1 MASIPIQITGVL
13 TYAGLEVGGGPMP
26 GGPFPSHPISPGGP
40 PPHVEHPI
48 PPGVWPTPPGSKPPG
63 IWGGPGGL
71 PPWVMPPIAP
81 GGKPPGIWGGG
92 NEPFPTPP
100 IYIGPPTEEPPPGN
114 ITWHSAWSQTTGWIV
129 VGVPE
134 DPHPVP
140 SQGGA
145 T

>member
-48 PPGVWPTPPGSKPPG
+48 PPTVWPRPPGR
-63 IWGGPGGL
+63 
-71 PPWVMPPIAP
+71 P
-81 GGKPPGIWGGG
+81 GGKPPLGIWGGG

-100 IYIGPPTEEPPPGN
+100 IYIGPPTEEPPKSEI
-114 ITWHSAWSQTTGWIV
+114 ITWHSAWSEATGWIV

-134 DPHPVP
+134 APHPAP